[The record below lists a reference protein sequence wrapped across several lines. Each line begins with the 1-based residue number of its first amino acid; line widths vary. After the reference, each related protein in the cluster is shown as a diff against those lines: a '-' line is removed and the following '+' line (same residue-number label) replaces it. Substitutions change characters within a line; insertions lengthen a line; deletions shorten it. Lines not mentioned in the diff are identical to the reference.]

1 MSGRNN
7 VVCRFDTRIITQS
20 LIRPSNTTQY
30 AAGEVISEVTT
41 NNHFTF
47 ADLANPGQL
56 SGQIDRAIIT
66 SSADGSGVLLPDL
79 ELWLFDTDIAEVAD
93 NAAFAPTDAE
103 MLTLVG
109 VIDFPVANWKVGLSG
124 GNSCCEGDRAGGNP
138 LPMLYKCKTV
148 ASFSLYGQLVTRNAY
163 TPVSAEVFSVRLIV
177 TRD

>member
-1 MSGRNN
+1 MGARDNI
-7 VVCRFDTRIITQS
+7 VCRFDTRIITQS
-20 LIRPSNTTQY
+20 LARPANTTQY
-30 AAGEVISEVTT
+30 AAGEVISEVTS

-47 ADLANPGQL
+47 PDMANPGAL

-93 NAAFAPTDAE
+93 NAAFAVTDAE

-138 LPMLYKCKTV
+138 LPMIYKCKTV
-148 ASFSLYGQLVTRNAY
+148 SDFSLFGQLVTRNAY
-163 TPVSAEVFSVRLIV
+163 TPISGEVFSVRLLI